1 MAVFSLSDCRR
12 FIESY
17 PEESYWLGMDVHKRS
32 YHIALCDSAG
42 NTYTWSA
49 PAIPERLVQMIEQ
62 HRIPI
67 ASACYESG
75 PTGFSLARTLM
86 ENGIPCIVGAPNKIP
101 RSVSPGSKTDR
112 LDCIKLARLA
122 SKGLIKPIA
131 IPSKKAEAER
141 ALLRRRHQ
149 ITDSIRQCKQRI
161 KALFLFHGIEECPDL
176 KHWRADRGSFR
187 SSSRKRLNIYWKVI
201 LISLSS

>member
-86 ENGIPCIVGAPNKIP
+86 ENGIPCILGAPNKIP

-112 LDCIKLARLA
+112 LDCIKLARL
-122 SKGLIKPIA
+122 
-131 IPSKKAEAER
+131 

-176 KHWRADRGSFR
+176 KHWRVD
-187 SSSRKRLNIYWKVI
+187 SRKRLLQIQFSQEIKHI
-201 LISLSS
+201 LESHLN